1 MELSY
6 KLDTYT
12 YKGLHIFYLAYTF
25 NAYIC
30 VIEKCEALFHLL
42 ALILHQNLPPFM
54 QNSVVYFV
62 LFALAIFGLSACV
75 PKQQVIDPNP
85 YVIADGQRPWVIAHG
100 GAKDLFPENTM
111 VAFNGSFDL
120 KVDAFEIDLCMTK
133 DEVIVCHHDLTID
146 AMSDGEGNVI
156 DYTFEELQA
165 FNFGHGFEGLDG
177 SYPYRDRIVALPSLA
192 EVLDAYPNMHY
203 IIELK
208 NQGEN
213 GFRAGEVL
221 FDLLE
226 NYNMGDRVI
235 VASFRDDVLQ
245 HFVEV
250 SRGKYLTSS
259 SEKET
264 EDFTFSGL
272 GGMEYLYRPE
282 AIAVQIPM
290 SSAGINLATER
301 IIRSA
306 HRRRM
311 AVHYW
316 TIDDPEDM
324 ELLIGLGADGLI
336 TDRPDLMWAKLREM
350 GY

>member
-1 MELSY
+1 MLTFR
-6 KLDTYT
+6 KKRGKAFL
-12 YKGLHIFYLAYTF
+12 YLF
-25 NAYIC
+25 SNQD
-30 VIEKCEALFHLL
+30 L
-42 ALILHQNLPPFM
+42 NPFM
-54 QNSVVYFV
+54 RNSTVNIFLINVVI
-62 LFALAIFGLSACV
+62 LGLSACV

-85 YVIADGQRPWVIAHG
+85 YMIAEGQRPWIIAHG

-226 NYNMGDRVI
+226 NYDLGDRVI

-250 SRGKYLTSS
+250 SGGKYLTSS

-264 EDFTFSGL
+264 EDFAFSGL

-290 SSAGINLATER
+290 SSAGINLATKR

-316 TIDDPEDM
+316 TIDHPEDM